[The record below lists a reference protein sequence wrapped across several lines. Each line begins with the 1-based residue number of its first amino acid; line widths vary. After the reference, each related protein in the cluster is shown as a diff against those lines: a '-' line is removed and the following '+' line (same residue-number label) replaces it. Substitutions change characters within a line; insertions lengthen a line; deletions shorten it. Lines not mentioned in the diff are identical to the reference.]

1 MSCSVCKQSASGED
15 SFLRHHIIHNPEITP
30 FNIVGYGNIE
40 LFCLV
45 IAKFTNKELF
55 SLKNINNQTIVEF
68 INAECMDYTNKEVM
82 LEILR
87 SRYLF
92 S

>member
-1 MSCSVCKQSASGED
+1 MSCSVCKMLPDEED
-15 SFLRHHIIHNPEITP
+15 SFIRHHIIHNPEITP
-30 FNIVGYGNIE
+30 FNIASYGNIE
-40 LFCLV
+40 WFCLV

-68 INAECMDYTNKEVM
+68 INIECINCINKDVM
-82 LEILR
+82 LEILKCR
-87 SRYLF
+87 CLS